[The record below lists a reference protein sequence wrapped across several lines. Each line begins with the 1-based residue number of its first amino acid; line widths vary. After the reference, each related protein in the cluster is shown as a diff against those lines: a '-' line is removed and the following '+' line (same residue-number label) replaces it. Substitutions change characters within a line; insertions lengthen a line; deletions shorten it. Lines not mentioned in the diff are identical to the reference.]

1 MQQGVVLPEHY
12 PQHYPQPTIKNSH
25 STKVQLGLALKE
37 LGFEGREHGHQVYYR
52 VIPLKAA

>member
-1 MQQGVVLPEHY
+1 MLPEHY